1 MVQKTII
8 SFEEKLGSNEISLL
22 RERLISDNSG
32 TGGDSVIKEN
42 RMVNL
47 KVTVPGNHSDG
58 RSYRSAILMFHGL
71 NERSWQKY
79 EPWAEYLSLY
89 TDVPVVLFPISFHI
103 DRSPRDWSDPRKM
116 QPLVREEIE
125 KNIFAGNVN
134 ENLTFANYALSSR
147 IKRNPVRF
155 YIAGRET
162 IYNVCQFMSD
172 VANGAY
178 PLFDKECMF
187 NIFSYSIGSLLSQVL
202 IMSNPGGF
210 FKQSRLFM
218 FCGGSLF
225 AQMNGNSRMI
235 MDKISFERLHQFY
248 RNDFLK
254 LYNCGLLGEDIVPEA
269 FVAHI
274 EKSILKSKRDKFYK
288 ENHDRIR
295 VVALTGDKVI
305 PADGIRAALGPSW
318 KSLLKEIDFP
328 FGYSHEIPF
337 PQDGKGDRNQ
347 ITRSFRK
354 VFSSAAR
361 FLKH

>member
-47 KVTVPGNHSDG
+47 KVTMPGNHSDG

-89 TDVPVVLFPISFHI
+89 TDVPAVLFPISFHI

-202 IMSNPGGF
+202 LMSNPGGF

-274 EKSILKSKRDKFYK
+274 EKSVLKSKRDKFYK

-347 ITRSFRK
+347 ITKSFRK

>member
-103 DRSPRDWSDPRKM
+103 DRSPGDWSNPRKM

-125 KNIFAGNVN
+125 RNMFAGNVN
-134 ENLTFANYALSSR
+134 ENLTFANYALSTR
-147 IKRNPVRF
+147 IKNDPVRF

-162 IYNVCQFMSD
+162 IYNICQFMSN
-172 VANGAY
+172 VANGIY
-178 PLFDKECMF
+178 PFFENDCRF

-202 IMSNPGGF
+202 LMSNPGGF
-210 FKQSRLFM
+210 FNQSRLFM

-225 AQMNGNSRMI
+225 ARMNGNSRMI

-254 LYNCGLLGEDIVPEA
+254 LYNSGLLGDDVVPDA

-274 EKSILKSKRDKFYK
+274 EKRILKSKRDKFYR

-295 VVALTGDKVI
+295 VIALTGDKVI
-305 PADGIRAALGPSW
+305 PVDGIRAALGPSW
-318 KSLLKEIDFP
+318 KSLMKEVDFP

-337 PQDGKGDRNQ
+337 PLDGKGDRNQ
-347 ITRSFRK
+347 IARSFRK
-354 VFSSAAR
+354 VFSRAAR
-361 FLKH
+361 FLKQ